1 MLGAYLDKY
10 VVSAGKLI
18 VALLIAR
25 ADAVPHDE
33 TKT

>member
-1 MLGAYLDKY
+1 MLGAYLDKR
-10 VVSAGKLI
+10 VASADKLI

-33 TKT
+33 TET